1 LYWGNERRRERAKRQ
16 RDRDRQMGGYRCPVP
31 TIYFCPDKDITF
43 PRECSVPCDQDVN
56 LAFHITA
63 RRYLPTD
70 LYNVKYDRRVTTLT
84 TTINNPIWQV
94 LIILVIHM

>member
-1 LYWGNERRRERAKRQ
+1 MATRQ

-31 TIYFCPDKDITF
+31 TLYFRPDKEITF

-56 LAFHITA
+56 LAFLITA

-70 LYNVKYDRRVTTLT
+70 LYNAKHDQQVTTLAT
-84 TTINNPIWQV
+84 NINNPI
-94 LIILVIHM
+94 